1 MEIVSLRFF
10 LIAVTACMNRASS
23 KIRRKTFPLRPVV
36 ATQLS
41 HSPQPVRAEME
52 SNSNVDLPLLP
63 TGRVPDVEE
72 GVLTSN
78 GIEILGSKH
87 GLVQNGVPIVEKIG
101 DNVSPVQGRNSQAT
115 TPLASYFT
123 SVKGPPFRIA
133 AQQEA
138 GRPPSAPR
146 RLGSFAAAAWRGARH
161 HPWPRK
167 RVLSLLFF
175 FGLSLSLPVVD
186 IVTDVIGGLSLLS
199 RGHVYWAAVTFSLTL
214 APSIAVV
221 AVAMAAAFTRFF
233 VLFFYLCAV
242 LFSGFSVRRSCG
254 GFGWKEVKLA
264 LQHLPFV
271 QPVM

>member
-1 MEIVSLRFF
+1 
-10 LIAVTACMNRASS
+10 
-23 KIRRKTFPLRPVV
+23 
-36 ATQLS
+36 
-41 HSPQPVRAEME
+41 ME

-63 TGRVPDVEE
+63 IGRVSDVEE
-72 GVLTSN
+72 GVLPN
-78 GIEILGSKH
+78 GIEILGFKH
-87 GLVQNGVPIVEKIG
+87 GLVQKGVPIVGKTG
-101 DNVSPVQGRNSQAT
+101 DNFSAVQGRNSQAT

-123 SVKGPPFRIA
+123 SVKGPPFRI

-233 VLFFYLCAV
+233 VFFFYLCAV
-242 LFSGFSVRRSCG
+242 LISGFFVRRSCG